1 MAMQPYTYR
10 EHILV
15 EFPDSGTTLV
25 HTDINGKPGQFL
37 YQAKNL
43 NDAKAWVDQVIV

>member
-15 EFPDSGTTLV
+15 EFPGSGNTLV
-25 HTDINGKPGQFL
+25 HSDIGGKPGKFL

-43 NDAKAWVDQVIV
+43 DEAKAWVDRLMA